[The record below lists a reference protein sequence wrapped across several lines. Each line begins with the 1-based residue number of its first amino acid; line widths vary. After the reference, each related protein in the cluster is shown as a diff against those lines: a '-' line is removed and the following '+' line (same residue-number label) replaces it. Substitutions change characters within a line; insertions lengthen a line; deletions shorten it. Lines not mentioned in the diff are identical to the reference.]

1 MSRIGKKPI
10 EIPAGVKVSASGETV
25 AVEGK
30 GGKLSIALP
39 PHVAIEI
46 KDNQVLVSQVGDAR
60 EAGAMHGLARSLINN
75 MIVGVSA
82 GFKKELAIVGVGYKA
97 TLAGNKLT
105 LNLGY
110 SHPIVYQIPAGIKL
124 TVIQDSNKMVI
135 EGCDKQLVGETAAQI
150 RRFRPPEPYKGKG
163 IRYVDERIVL
173 KEGKSVG

>member
-1 MSRIGKKPI
+1 MSRIGKKPV
-10 EIPAGVKVSASGETV
+10 EIPAGVKVSVSGETV

-30 GGKLSIALP
+30 GGKLSIAIP
-39 PHVAIEI
+39 PHVAVEV
-46 KDNQVLVSQVGDAR
+46 KDNQVLVSQIDEAR
-60 EAGAMHGLARSLINN
+60 EAGAMHGLARSLIHN
-75 MIVGVSA
+75 MIVGVSE

-110 SHPIVYQIPAGIKL
+110 SHPIVYQLPAGVKL
-124 TVIQDSNKMVI
+124 TVIQDSNKMI
-135 EGCDKQLVGETAAQI
+135 SEGCDKQLVGETAAQI

>member
-1 MSRIGKKPI
+1 MSRIGKKPV
-10 EIPAGVKVSASGETV
+10 EIPAGVKVSVSGETV

-30 GGKLSIALP
+30 GGKLSIAIP
-39 PHVAIEI
+39 PHVAVEV
-46 KDNQVLVSQVGDAR
+46 KDNQVIVNQIDEAR
-60 EAGAMHGLARSLINN
+60 EAGAMHGLARSLIHN
-75 MIVGVSA
+75 MIVGVSE

-97 TLAGNKLT
+97 TLAGTKLT

-124 TVIQDSNKMVI
+124 TVIQDSNKMIV